1 MSERL
6 TFCLI
11 CGREFRPRDANTAF
25 CPACGGPPEAPAPD
39 QPVGTVLVSQASGRG
54 AIAGIPSAGA
64 ETETHRCLICG
75 REFRPR
81 DANTAFCPACGGPP
95 EAPAPDQPVGTV
107 LVSQASGPRA
117 IAAIPSAGAET
128 EIHRCII
135 CGREFRPRDA
145 NTAFCPA
152 CGGPPEAPAPDQSI
166 GTVLVG
172 QASGRGAIAGIPSA
186 GAETETHRCLIC
198 GREFRPRDANT
209 AFCPACG
216 GPPEAPARDQPVGT
230 VLVSQASGRGA
241 IAGIPSAG
249 AETEIH
255 RCIICG
261 REFRPRDANTAF
273 CPACGGPPEAPAP
286 DQPVGTVLVSEPKP
300 GVGAPSRPQG
310 TVSTGEPTIS
320 TTETDVPLEWKEGY
334 VIDGLYRVWG
344 KNTSGAMGVIYFV
357 EHLGWKTNL
366 AVKVPR
372 IREGDER
379 ALKAFLREAET
390 WVNLGLHPHIAA
402 CYYVREMGGL
412 PRIFVEYVSGG
423 SLRDALAEQ
432 RLRDLKDVLDIAI
445 QFCRGM
451 DYAHRKGLV
460 HRDIKPGNCLLERDG
475 TLKVSDFGLTKALG
489 SVGEEAAAGILTS
502 QFAGSVSLF
511 GGVAG
516 TPEYMAPEQFKGQ
529 AGFAADIYAFGVV
542 LYEMVAGARPFVVSD
557 DVLPEARVYFYQDL
571 HQTQQP
577 TDPRQWNPDCPEEL
591 SRLILRCLEKEPQA
605 RPQRFAEIEQALL
618 GMYQARFGEYPR
630 PAVAESTLVAS
641 DLNNRA
647 ISMLDLGREAE
658 AEGFLREALQADP
671 AHPEAVYNL
680 ALLEWRAGRI
690 DDLKAVERMEA
701 VFTGRPG
708 DWLPAFLLASL
719 HLERGDN
726 EAALAALEAGKD
738 APPEVEELRASARNS
753 PGIRCLRTL
762 EGGGWFVCFSPDGRL
777 ALSGGG
783 DKTLRLWD
791 VQTGECLRT
800 LEGHDGTVYSVCFSP
815 DGRLALSG
823 SGDATLR
830 LWDLQTGECLRTLEG
845 HRSTVTSVCFSPDG
859 RRALSGS
866 WDHTLRLWDVQTGR
880 CLRTLEGHKDPV
892 TSVCFSPDGRLA
904 LSGSWDKTLRLWDL
918 QTGECLRT
926 LEGHKGWV
934 TSVCFSPDGRLALS
948 GSVDKTLRLWDV
960 QTGECLRTLEGHK
973 DPVTS
978 VCFSPDGRLA
988 LSGSHDDT
996 LRLWDLQTG
1005 ECLRTLE
1012 GHKGRVHSVCFSPDG
1027 RLVLSGSWIGTLRL
1041 WNLERGRK
1049 AFFRLAE
1056 PVSTGQFLLDQSR
1069 FQTLIQDARAALG
1082 VSPVRSLRAAREA
1095 RSLPGFERSREALA
1109 LWFALYRR
1117 LPRRSLQSAWL
1128 DRVLEGHKWPVRS
1141 VCFSPDGR
1149 LALSGSGD
1157 DTLRLWDLQTGE
1169 CLRTLEGHK
1178 WSVYSVCF
1186 GPDGRL
1192 ALSGG
1197 MDKTIRLW
1205 DVQTGECLRTLEGHE
1220 DDVNSVCFSP
1230 DGRRA
1235 LSGSEDNTL
1244 RLWDVQTGRCLRTLE
1259 GHEDD
1264 VNSVC
1269 FSPDGRFALS
1279 GSWDATLRLW
1289 DVQTGR
1295 CLRTLEGHK
1304 STLNSVCFS
1313 PDGRRALSGSLDHT
1327 LRLWDLQTGECLR
1340 TLEGHKEWV
1349 ESVCFSPDGRFAL
1362 SGSKDKTLRLWDLQT
1377 GECLRTQ
1384 EGHEGSVLS
1393 VCFSPDGRL
1402 ALSGSEDKTLRLWV
1416 FDWELEEKEPA
1427 DWDEGAR
1434 PYLDIFLTLHPPYR
1448 PHWLLRRGAP
1458 RWTEEDFQQLL
1469 TELGYRGYG
1478 WLRPEGVRRE
1488 LEKMARERGWKGG

>member
-1 MSERL
+1 MATL
-6 TFCLI
+6 FCLI

-25 CPACGGPPEAPAPD
+25 CPACGGPPEAPARDQPVGTVLVSQASGRGAIAGIPSAGAETETHRCLICGREFRPRDANTAFCPACGGPPEVPAPD

-95 EAPAPDQPVGTV
+95 EATDEPRGTV
-107 LVSQASGPRA
+107 LM
-117 IAAIPSAGAET
+117 
-128 EIHRCII
+128 
-135 CGREFRPRDA
+135 
-145 NTAFCPA
+145 
-152 CGGPPEAPAPDQSI
+152 
-166 GTVLVG
+166 
-172 QASGRGAIAGIPSA
+172 
-186 GAETETHRCLIC
+186 
-198 GREFRPRDANT
+198 
-209 AFCPACG
+209 
-216 GPPEAPARDQPVGT
+216 
-230 VLVSQASGRGA
+230 
-241 IAGIPSAG
+241 
-249 AETEIH
+249 
-255 RCIICG
+255 
-261 REFRPRDANTAF
+261 
-273 CPACGGPPEAPAP
+273 
-286 DQPVGTVLVSEPKP
+286 SEPKATEF
-300 GVGAPSRPQG
+300 VTPSEPQG
-310 TVSTGEPTIS
+310 TVGLGESSVSTRALS
-320 TTETDVPLEWKEGY
+320 TAAGVPLEWKEGE
-334 VIDGLYRVWG
+334 VIEGLYRVWG

-390 WVNLGLHPHIAA
+390 WVNLGLHPHIAT
-402 CYYVREMGGL
+402 CYYVREMSGL

-489 SVGEEAAAGILTS
+489 SVGEEAAARILTS

-516 TPEYMAPEQFKGQ
+516 TPEYMAPEQFEGQ

-557 DVLPEARVYFYQDL
+557 DVLPKARVYFYQDL

-658 AEGFLREALQADP
+658 AEGFLREALAQDP

-680 ALLEWRAGRI
+680 ALLEWRRGEI
-690 DDLKAVERMEA
+690 DDLTAVTRMEN
-701 VFTGRPG
+701 VFKSRPG
-708 DWLPAFLLASL
+708 DWLCAYLLASL

-753 PGIRCLRTL
+753 PGSRCLRTL
-762 EGGGWFVCFSPDGRL
+762 EGHKSRV
-777 ALSGGG
+777 
-783 DKTLRLWD
+783 
-791 VQTGECLRT
+791 E
-800 LEGHDGTVYSVCFSP
+800 SVCFSP

-823 SGDATLR
+823 SGDKTLRLWDVQTGRCLRTLEGHKEWVTSVCFSPDGRLALSGSDDATLR

-845 HRSTVTSVCFSPDG
+845 HEESV
-859 RRALSGS
+859 R
-866 WDHTLRLWDVQTGR
+866 
-880 CLRTLEGHKDPV
+880 
-892 TSVCFSPDGRLA
+892 SVCFSPDGRLA
-904 LSGSWDKTLRLWDL
+904 LSGSKDKTLRFWDLQTGKCLRTLEGHKEHVESVCFSPDGRLVLSGSRDKTLRLWDL

-926 LEGHKGWV
+926 LEGHMGPV
-934 TSVCFSPDGRLALS
+934 LSVCFSPDGRFALS
-948 GSVDKTLRLWDV
+948 GSWD
-960 QTGECLRTLEGHK
+960 
-973 DPVTS
+973 
-978 VCFSPDGRLA
+978 A
-988 LSGSHDDT
+988 T

-1005 ECLRTLE
+1005 RCLRTLE
-1012 GHKGRVHSVCFSPDG
+1012 RHELPVESVCFSPDG
-1027 RLVLSGSWIGTLRL
+1027 RRALSGSEDKTIRLWDLQTGRCLRTLEGHEDSVYSVCFSPDGRFALSGSWDKTLRL

-1109 LWFALYRR
+1109 LWFALYCR

-1128 DRVLEGHKWPVRS
+1128 DRVLEGHKNSVESACFSPDGRLALSGSTDETIRLWDLQTGKCLRTLEGHEGFVNSVCFSPDGRLALSGSWDKTLRLWNLQTGRCLRTLEGHKWSVTSVCFSPDGRLALSGSEDHSLRLWDLQTGKCLRTLEGHMGPVLS

-1157 DTLRLWDLQTGE
+1157 KTVLWDVHSKR
-1169 CLRTLEGHK
+1169 LRTMEGHK
-1178 WSVYSVCF
+1178 RPVESVCF
-1186 GPDGRL
+1186 SPDGRR
-1192 ALSGG
+1192 ALSGSE
-1197 MDKTIRLW
+1197 DKTIRLW
-1205 DVQTGECLRTLEGHE
+1205 DVQTGECLRTLEGHKSRVE
-1220 DDVNSVCFSP
+1220 
-1230 DGRRA
+1230 
-1235 LSGSEDNTL
+1235 
-1244 RLWDVQTGRCLRTLE
+1244 
-1259 GHEDD
+1259 
-1264 VNSVC
+1264 SVC

-1279 GSWDATLRLW
+1279 GSWDDTLRLW
-1289 DVQTGR
+1289 DV
-1295 CLRTLEGHK
+1295 
-1304 STLNSVCFS
+1304 
-1313 PDGRRALSGSLDHT
+1313 
-1327 LRLWDLQTGECLR
+1327 QTGECLR
-1340 TLEGHKEWV
+1340 TLEGHDGTV
-1349 ESVCFSPDGRFAL
+1349 YSVCFSPDGRFAL
-1362 SGSKDKTLRLWDLQT
+1362 SGSL
-1377 GECLRTQ
+1377 
-1384 EGHEGSVLS
+1384 
-1393 VCFSPDGRL
+1393 
-1402 ALSGSEDKTLRLWV
+1402 DKTLRLWV

-1434 PYLDIFLTLHPPYR
+1434 PYLDIFLTLHTPYGPDGLSR
-1448 PHWLLRRGAP
+1448 VGAP
-1458 RWTEEDFQQLL
+1458 QWTEEDFQQLL

-1488 LEKMARERGWKGG
+1488 LEKMARERRWKGG